1 MPLPE
6 DPFTDS
12 MTPHLQWFPQQRA
25 YMQPA
30 QHSNQYLLEHC
41 KTLEL
46 QIVKLTSER
55 DTLKSMFQQLSSAV
69 RLHQTDSLDLDCTLI
84 SSVPAT
90 ANRPTRV
97 THPKIRFWT
106 NDDFLGWLDSPDGR
120 RADRGKVPYLEDEN
134 GDPLTDPIVKSIRK
148 LLRGAWAELVR
159 RKLAPKT
166 WGKATA
172 TARQIVQ
179 VDPTVNI
186 LPSTPDSLLAPS
198 PTMPNSL
205 AAESMLLLSRSHPT
219 TPSRA
224 PSPTIRLSPIL
235 LPNNPNSRQLPAI
248 PPASPEFIV
257 AEKENIPPPTPDP
270 IAPPIKI
277 IMTNSLSTLALAAV
291 GTLIPPLPSSI
302 DPPLKAPLAN
312 DSADSKGKKGKAD
325 DFASG
330 KGTSKTSKKM
340 RPSPTRNGRNLCAL
354 RWLKQIKTDGTTEEF
369 CLYYVDLTAEQR
381 KNYDDEA
388 SALVASNT
396 WVKNVCD
403 GAMH

>member
-1 MPLPE
+1 
-6 DPFTDS
+6 
-12 MTPHLQWFPQQRA
+12 QRA

-97 THPKIRFWT
+97 IHPKIRFWT

-159 RKLAPKT
+159 R
-166 WGKATA
+166 
-172 TARQIVQ
+172 

-235 LPNNPNSRQLPAI
+235 LPNNPDSRQLPAI

-291 GTLIPPLPSSI
+291 GTLIPPLPPSI